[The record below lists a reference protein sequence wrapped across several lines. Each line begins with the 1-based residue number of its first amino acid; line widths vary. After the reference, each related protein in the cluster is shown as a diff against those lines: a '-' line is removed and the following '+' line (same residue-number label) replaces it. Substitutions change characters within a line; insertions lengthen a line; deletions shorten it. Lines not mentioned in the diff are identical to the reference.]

1 MWTFGRK
8 IAAGFAGAFFLPLG
22 IGWGAYPNINVPN
35 ATRFKVAHAHEVLF
49 QMDQLL
55 SEMKDA
61 ETGQRGYVITGEQEY
76 LEPYNSAIASV
87 PGSLSELRRLIADSP
102 AQLKRLDVREPSI
115 TATRVELKLVIDLR
129 EKGSPE
135 AAVKEVRT
143 GKGRKFMD
151 QIRGIAGEM

>member
-8 IAAGFAGAFFLPLG
+8 IAAGFAVAFFLPLG
-22 IGWGAYPNINVPN
+22 IGWVAYHNINVLT
-35 ATRFKVAHAHEVLF
+35 ATSFKVAHAHEVLF

-87 PGSLSELRRLIADSP
+87 PGSLSELRRLIAD
-102 AQLKRLDVREPSI
+102 
-115 TATRVELKLVIDLR
+115 
-129 EKGSPE
+129 
-135 AAVKEVRT
+135 
-143 GKGRKFMD
+143 
-151 QIRGIAGEM
+151 